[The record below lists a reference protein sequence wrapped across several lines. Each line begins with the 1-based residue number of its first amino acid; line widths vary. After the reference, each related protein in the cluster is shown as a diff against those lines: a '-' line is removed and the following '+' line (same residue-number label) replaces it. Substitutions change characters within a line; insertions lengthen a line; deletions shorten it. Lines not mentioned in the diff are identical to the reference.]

1 MTLSIQQAPP
11 SELDEIAAW
20 RYEPPYDF
28 YDGDQEPIV
37 NPERFFVVRDDHGEL
52 VGFLY
57 FESRGNVLEY
67 GLGLRPD
74 LTGRGLG
81 LEFVH
86 AGLEFARER
95 FRPERVTLAVAAFNE
110 RARVVY
116 ERAGFV
122 VTGRHTRSF
131 EKWGDVEF
139 LEMEEE
145 R

>member
-1 MTLSIQQAPP
+1 MTLAVEQATP
-11 SELDEIAAW
+11 SELGEIAAW
-20 RYEPPYDF
+20 RYEAPYDF

-37 NPERFFVVRDDHGEL
+37 SPERFFVVRDDHGEL

-95 FRPERVTLAVAAFNE
+95 FRPERVTLAVAAFNQ

-131 EKWGDVEF
+131 EKWGDVDF
-139 LEMEEE
+139 LDMEEE